1 MDRPQQSRGVATA
14 PGVQRKAPMQLSS
27 GRTSRKARGWRNNQ
41 KIAAQLTPVA
51 GRGRFHRLALAT
63 GPDGK
68 SHPRSIMD
76 TITIG
81 AWIGHLGR
89 GLAPRE
95 LQCLL
100 EVAQG
105 FTTKE
110 IAKHFG
116 ISESG
121 VEKRIGD
128 AMLKLKV
135 ARRAAMVAEAMRRQI
150 ISPLCIAL
158 AGLIAMHAVIDDS
171 DPMRRDRRAP
181 ERRTAQVRIVR
192 KAEAFEY
199 HA

>member
-1 MDRPQQSRGVATA
+1 
-14 PGVQRKAPMQLSS
+14 
-27 GRTSRKARGWRNNQ
+27 
-41 KIAAQLTPVA
+41 
-51 GRGRFHRLALAT
+51 
-63 GPDGK
+63 
-68 SHPRSIMD
+68 MD

-158 AGLIAMHAVIDDS
+158 AGLIAMHAIIDDS

-192 KAEAFEY
+192 KAEAFEL